1 WSDWWPFN
9 FPAEPLSSDP
19 SAGNAEQMAA
29 FSSRGPTLDGRIKPD
44 LVAPGSWVL
53 SGFSDLYQ
61 FPYDASPNPQNGFFQ
76 YSGWGYPLNDKL
88 KYLGGTSMSAPLVAG
103 GAAVVRDF
111 YQELH
116 GHAASAALVKATLV
130 NSAQDLL
137 DEDNDGV
144 NNNALAIPNFYEG
157 WGRADLAAATD
168 GSRQF
173 VDQTAGLATGGVASF
188 TYDVAA
194 GTPLKVTL
202 VWSDYPGDM
211 AAFKML
217 VNNLD
222 LEVSGPGGAFYRGNV
237 FGGGWSIAGGL
248 VDDTN
253 NVENVYVQTPAAGSW
268 TVTVRGFNVPQGP
281 QPFALV
287 VAGQLDEPPPV
298 THVLT
303 IAPPSNG
310 TVTSGDGFITCGS
323 GGSACSHAYDEG
335 SVVVLSTTA
344 NLGFVRTGWTGD
356 CAGSGATC
364 TLTMDQAHT
373 AGATFAPNVVTLSIT
388 NVSVSEGASGTTAA
402 VLTVSLSGVTGVSVT
417 VDFATADGTATTA
430 GNDYV
435 AQTGNL
441 NFTPGQVSKTIQV
454 SVNGDTT
461 VEPNETLFVNLSN
474 PVGATIADAQGQIT
488 ITNDDGAGLQPV
500 IWISPVGVT
509 VSGNSLTKTAAIGWG
524 NSGAISSQQIAADG
538 HVEVTGTANSAYRMI
553 GLSNGNSSNHH
564 NDIDFALCLCASELR
579 VYEAGVL
586 RGTFGAFATGN
597 LLRVAVAGATVT
609 YSKNGVVF
617 YTSTV
622 APTHPLLVDAAL
634 YSTGATLNNAVIG
647 GGPPPP
653 AVPVVWTSPVGLTVS
668 GNSLTKT
675 AAVGWGNSG
684 AVSSQQITGDGYV
697 EVTGTANST
706 YRMFGLSNGSSSNHY
721 DDIDYAFCECASQI
735 RVYEGGVLKGTFG
748 NFATGNL
755 LRVAVAGSTVTYSRN
770 GVVFYTS
777 TVAPTRPL
785 LVDAALH
792 STGATINNAVIS
804 MSP

>member
-1 WSDWWPFN
+1 
-9 FPAEPLSSDP
+9 
-19 SAGNAEQMAA
+19 
-29 FSSRGPTLDGRIKPD
+29 
-44 LVAPGSWVL
+44 
-53 SGFSDLYQ
+53 
-61 FPYDASPNPQNGFFQ
+61 
-76 YSGWGYPLNDKL
+76 
-88 KYLGGTSMSAPLVAG
+88 
-103 GAAVVRDF
+103 
-111 YQELH
+111 
-116 GHAASAALVKATLV
+116 
-130 NSAQDLL
+130 
-137 DEDNDGV
+137 
-144 NNNALAIPNFYEG
+144 
-157 WGRADLAAATD
+157 
-168 GSRQF
+168 
-173 VDQTAGLATGGVASF
+173 
-188 TYDVAA
+188 
-194 GTPLKVTL
+194 
-202 VWSDYPGDM
+202 
-211 AAFKML
+211 
-217 VNNLD
+217 
-222 LEVSGPGGAFYRGNV
+222 
-237 FGGGWSIAGGL
+237 
-248 VDDTN
+248 
-253 NVENVYVQTPAAGSW
+253 
-268 TVTVRGFNVPQGP
+268 
-281 QPFALV
+281 
-287 VAGQLDEPPPV
+287 
-298 THVLT
+298 
-303 IAPPSNG
+303 
-310 TVTSGDGFITCGS
+310 
-323 GGSACSHAYDEG
+323 
-335 SVVVLSTTA
+335 
-344 NLGFVRTGWTGD
+344 
-356 CAGSGATC
+356 
-364 TLTMDQAHT
+364 
-373 AGATFAPNVVTLSIT
+373 
-388 NVSVSEGASGTTAA
+388 
-402 VLTVSLSGVTGVSVT
+402 VSLSGVTGVSVT
-417 VDFATADGTATTA
+417 VDFATANGTATTA